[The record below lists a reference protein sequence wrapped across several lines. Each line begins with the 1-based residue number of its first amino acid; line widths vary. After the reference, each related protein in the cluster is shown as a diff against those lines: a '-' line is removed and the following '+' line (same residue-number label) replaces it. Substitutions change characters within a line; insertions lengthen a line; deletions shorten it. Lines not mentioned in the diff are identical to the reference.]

1 MAVKWSLKAATVAAS
16 QTARHK
22 YGEPRLDIRPSDFG
36 FTRLARF
43 GIKPSISDELGNGR
57 KLLNIA
63 ADFGENDSSKSFAHA
78 RNRLKFGVKIVHKA
92 SNLFVENG

>member
-36 FTRLARF
+36 FTRLARLW
-43 GIKPSISDELGNGR
+43 IKPCVGDELGHGR
-57 KLLNIA
+57 KFLNIT
-63 ADFGENDSSKSFAHA
+63 ADFGENDSSKRLTHA